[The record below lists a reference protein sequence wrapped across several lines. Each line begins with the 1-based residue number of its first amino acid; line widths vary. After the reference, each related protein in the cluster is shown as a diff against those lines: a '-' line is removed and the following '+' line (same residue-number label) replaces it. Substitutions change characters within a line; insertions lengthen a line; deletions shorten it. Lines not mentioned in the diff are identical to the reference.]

1 MPAKDLYHDAVKQSL
16 INDGWQILKEHYEL
30 TYGGNSLYPDLAA
43 EKTISATR
51 DSQQI
56 LVEVKSFL
64 GRSFISDLQ
73 GAIGQYV
80 MYRDVLRAQNLDF
93 QLYLAITDVVYAE
106 DFQTPIAQLI
116 VQQNQV
122 NILVFHPIQEVVE
135 QWIPSSNIVP

>member
-16 INDGWQILKEHYEL
+16 INDGWQIVKEHYEL

-43 EKTISATR
+43 EKTIAATR

-80 MYRDVLRAQNLDF
+80 MYQDVLRAQNLDF

-135 QWIPSSNIVP
+135 QWIPSNNIAP